1 MESIYACI
9 YVEGG
14 GGGGSD
20 FLLIDLQYNCMLD
33 YLVVDKVEE
42 VLKKLSS
49 SGTDD
54 NMLIRHDNI

>member
-1 MESIYACI
+1 MKSTTSRSRL
-9 YVEGG
+9 VR
-14 GGGGSD
+14 GSD

-42 VLKKLSS
+42 QLLKKLSS

-54 NMLIRHDNI
+54 NMLIRHDNT